1 MEETTK
7 VMEEKKEIGI
17 ELRPDIG
24 QGIYSNLAIIL
35 HSHSEFMIDFAAM
48 LPGMQKAVVNSR
60 IIMTPENAKNLLRAL
75 QDNVQKFEAKFGPI
89 ENGGG
94 QKSQGGTFNL
104 GDLTQFGNGGTKS

>member
-1 MEETTK
+1 
-7 VMEEKKEIGI
+7 MEEKKEIGI

-94 QKSQGGTFNL
+94 QKSQGGTCNH

>member
-1 MEETTK
+1 
-7 VMEEKKEIGI
+7 MEEKKEIGI

-75 QDNVQKFEAKFGPI
+75 QDNVQKFEAKWRWPEEPGRYLQPRRPHPVRQRR
-89 ENGGG
+89 N
-94 QKSQGGTFNL
+94 
-104 GDLTQFGNGGTKS
+104 